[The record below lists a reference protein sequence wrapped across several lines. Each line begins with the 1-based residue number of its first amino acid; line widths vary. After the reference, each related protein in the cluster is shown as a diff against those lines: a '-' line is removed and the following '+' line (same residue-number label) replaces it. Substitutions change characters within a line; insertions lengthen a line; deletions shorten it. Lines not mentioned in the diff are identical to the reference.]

1 MFQGSECLRP
11 NVYCGLYKGNVL
23 LLFTLICCHL
33 FPIQTGDF
41 TLVVFFRGK
50 TMISCWLRFIF
61 FLAIHHLCYSF
72 VLVIMLKEHSC
83 LFEMEMEK
91 HVSYC
96 GMQVPVQNPL
106 HMTHI
111 QNQLLLPRRMERL
124 DRGLR
129 QK

>member
-1 MFQGSECLRP
+1 MC
-11 NVYCGLYKGNVL
+11 CGLYKGNVL

-41 TLVVFFRGK
+41 TLVVFFQRK
-50 TMISCWLRFIF
+50 NNDLLLVVIF
-61 FLAIHHLCYSF
+61 FLAIDHLCYSF
-72 VLVIMLKEHSC
+72 VVVIMLKEHSC